1 MLNKQL
7 EEAKSGKEDAFVAV
21 MFRASAFL
29 VTSQGTAFT
38 CTTSYFMQEC
48 ELVIQGPKWKKSPKL
63 PFGEKWS
70 PAVNL

>member
-1 MLNKQL
+1 MTSQTSKNKDVNETLSAMLNKQL
-7 EEAKSGKEDAFVAV
+7 EEAKSGKEDAFVAA

-48 ELVIQGPKWKKSPKL
+48 ELVIQGPK
-63 PFGEKWS
+63 
-70 PAVNL
+70 

>member
-7 EEAKSGKEDAFVAV
+7 EEAKSGKEDAFVAA

-38 CTTSYFMQEC
+38 CTTSYFMQEY
-48 ELVIQGPKWKKSPKL
+48 ELVIQGPK
-63 PFGEKWS
+63 
-70 PAVNL
+70 